1 MLEYKE
7 ENYLNAYL
15 ELFDLDSVIIVKI
28 PLKDTNLCKLQIKM
42 VLENGWIEV
51 DDTPPFDNNKL
62 YFFTEPFDQQQ
73 VNSLKEDYKVYEQR
87 KKKLL

>member
-28 PLKDTNLCKLQIKM
+28 PLKDTKLCKLQIKM
-42 VLENGWIEV
+42 VLENGWIEL
-51 DDTPPFDNNKL
+51 DDTPPFNINKL
-62 YFFTEPFDQQQ
+62 F
-73 VNSLKEDYKVYEQR
+73 VNLEINQNYLYNKIGEIYC
-87 KKKLL
+87 L

>member
-1 MLEYKE
+1 MLGYKE

-42 VLENGWIEV
+42 VLENGWIEL
-51 DDTPPFDNNKL
+51 DDTPPFDINKL
-62 YFFTEPFDQQQ
+62 F
-73 VNSLKEDYKVYEQR
+73 VNLEINQNYLYNNTGKIYC
-87 KKKLL
+87 L

>member
-28 PLKDTNLCKLQIKM
+28 PLKDTNVCKLQIKM
-42 VLENGWIEV
+42 VLENGWIEL
-51 DDTPPFDNNKL
+51 DDTPPFDINKL
-62 YFFTEPFDQQQ
+62 F
-73 VNSLKEDYKVYEQR
+73 VNLEINQNYLYNKIGEIYC
-87 KKKLL
+87 L